1 MKLPKIF
8 RNKYIITSLIFLIYI
23 LFLDD
28 TDIFTVYSNLKKRSE
43 LVEQNRMIKAKLTE
57 NQNAL
62 KQLDKLYFLEHYA
75 RSKKYFKSVDE
86 DIFVIIPSDSLP
98 Q

>member
-1 MKLPKIF
+1 
-8 RNKYIITSLIFLIYI
+8 
-23 LFLDD
+23 
-28 TDIFTVYSNLKKRSE
+28 
-43 LVEQNRMIKAKLTE
+43 MIKAKLTE

-62 KQLDKLYFLEHYA
+62 KQLDKLYFLEQYA